1 MILTNKDGST
11 FEIPFDP
18 QKTESL
24 IDKLSV
30 YTIITLDRSLYLIDI
45 ILKIRSHIDYF
56 DAEIP
61 QEIIDELNILSFS
74 GDPLVKHLNNFI
86 GTADDPDVS
95 LETITDIVKDL
106 VFYIRKFFQRIV
118 DKNEYNKACDVIQNI
133 VLSVPKHVDSR
144 YITSYN
150 FYLNVFLYR
159 TIYLL
164 ESLRDKKAAMCDI
177 KHIFNEISYMP
188 LTDES
193 KKKIFCLKSLYD
205 NGIEIPES
213 VFNDVIISINYNGYI
228 ERSGRMDYLVDS
240 N

>member
-11 FEIPFDP
+11 FEIVFDS
-18 QKTESL
+18 QE
-24 IDKLSV
+24 
-30 YTIITLDRSLYLIDI
+30 IITDFDRMSVGTTITLERSLYLIDV
-45 ILKIRSHIDYF
+45 ILSVRLHKDYI

-61 QEIIDELNILSFS
+61 QKIIDELNILSFS
-74 GDPLVKHLNNFI
+74 GDLLVEHLNNFI
-86 GTADDPDVS
+86 GQSSDPGFN
-95 LETITDIVKDL
+95 LETITNTTKQL
-106 VFYIRKFFQRIV
+106 VFYIRKFFQRNV
-118 DKNEYNKACDVIQNI
+118 SSRNYNKTTDVVNNVSLLIPSN
-133 VLSVPKHVDSR
+133 VDSR
-144 YITSYN
+144 YISSYN

-159 TIYLL
+159 ITYLL
-164 ESLRDKKAAMCDI
+164 EALRDKKAAECQI

-188 LTDES
+188 LIDES

-213 VFNDVIISINYNGYI
+213 VFNDVIISINYNGDI